1 MPIGFL
7 TMTGIQ
13 AYGDGNGNVVI
24 EEWRTDD
31 FSDESNLIGRVVID
45 RERFEFIAHNADD
58 LVKEGLSG
66 IAN

>member
-7 TMTGIQ
+7 IMTGIQ

-58 LVKEGLSG
+58 FVMEAFKG
-66 IAN
+66 IAE